1 MYDNPIATFAYFS
14 GLNTVDDPTRISP
27 DTVQIKNVGYKT
39 VYPLTVAENVDI
51 DNAYAISSRLGNTLR
66 LAGSAIHSFWSNDA
80 IALFADGKS
89 LYQFN
94 KDYTSTL
101 LKTGLTGLRI
111 VYEQVVDRIYFTD
124 GQYIGYYKD
133 GSIYD
138 IAAPT
143 ARYGTAGTMNMNFKA
158 VLPAGQFLSCYK
170 TRLLVGSG
178 KVMYIADSLSHHFDV
193 RKGYRSFGS
202 NIKMIHALDT
212 GIYVSDS
219 DYTYFLAEREIGKEI
234 DAFSRKKV
242 IDCPAISYTDVTIDG
257 KYIGNGLEGD
267 VVMWTSK
274 DGICMGDGKGE
285 VTLITRNNYVVSNHA
300 RGAAFLRNDNN
311 VVHYI
316 AALE

>member
-27 DTVQIKNVGYKT
+27 DTIQIKNVGYKA

-51 DNAYAISSRLGNTLR
+51 DNTNALSSRLGSTLR
-66 LAGSAIHSFWSNDA
+66 LSGSAIHSFWSNGS
-80 IALFADGKS
+80 IAFFADGKS

-101 LKTGLTGLRI
+101 LKTGLSGLRI
-111 VYEQVVDRIYFTD
+111 VYEQVVDRVYFTD

-133 GSIYD
+133 NAIHD
-138 IAAPT
+138 ISTPT
-143 ARYGTAGTMNMNFKA
+143 ASYGTAGTSHMNYKQ
-158 VLPAGQFLSCYK
+158 VLPPGQFLSRYK

-178 KVMYIADSLSHHFDV
+178 KVMYVADSMSHHFDV
-193 RKGYRSFGS
+193 RRGYRAFSS

-212 GIYVSDS
+212 GIYISDS
-219 DYTYFLAEREIGKEI
+219 ENTYFLSEKEMGEEVDVFLRE
-234 DAFSRKKV
+234 KV
-242 IDCPAISYTDVTIDG
+242 IDYPAIPYTSVTIDG
-257 KYIGNGLEGD
+257 KYIGEGQDSD
-267 VVMWTSK
+267 VVMWTSEN
-274 DGICMGDGKGE
+274 GICMGDGSGK
-285 VTLITRNNYVVSNHA
+285 VTLITRNNYIVSNHA
-300 RGAAFLRNDNN
+300 RGAAFLRNNNN